1 MRNFNEDTRV
11 KIPATLQFLRLGY
24 QYQSM
29 NDSDIDF
36 NTKIFINRFKPALE
50 KINGRSFSNGEVRNV
65 LDEIHTLIRS
75 NDLGREFY
83 KRLNDVFAIEKDTDD
98 GSFRPDINILI
109 NGMPIAFLEV
119 KKPNNEGTIQA
130 EFNRML
136 NVRLK
141 NPAYRKYF
149 NLIQFVSFS
158 NNMNYE
164 NDDSEA
170 TELVKS
176 GSFYTTPNGVKTSF
190 SFFREDEKGYHKNYQ
205 YLTLDDDFCRSVI
218 KDLGYSTSIF
228 DTDEFNTANDTDMP
242 CNRFITSMYDKER
255 FL

>member
-83 KRLNDVFAIEKDTDD
+83 KRLNDVVSDVKLIDFDNVLKDYLDYYQGILNNLTEEEITFLL
-98 GSFRPDINILI
+98 SRNINTVIPAWI
-109 NGMPIAFLEV
+109 FIWRS
-119 KKPNNEGTIQA
+119 
-130 EFNRML
+130 RMR
-136 NVRLK
+136 N
-141 NPAYRKYF
+141 
-149 NLIQFVSFS
+149 I
-158 NNMNYE
+158 
-164 NDDSEA
+164 
-170 TELVKS
+170 
-176 GSFYTTPNGVKTSF
+176 
-190 SFFREDEKGYHKNYQ
+190 
-205 YLTLDDDFCRSVI
+205 
-218 KDLGYSTSIF
+218 
-228 DTDEFNTANDTDMP
+228 
-242 CNRFITSMYDKER
+242 
-255 FL
+255 

>member
-83 KRLNDVFAIEKDTDD
+83 KRLNDVVSDVKLM
-98 GSFRPDINILI
+98 SFRSLLRRIRMMVHLDQTLTSLSMVCRLP
-109 NGMPIAFLEV
+109 FL
-119 KKPNNEGTIQA
+119 K
-130 EFNRML
+130 
-136 NVRLK
+136 
-141 NPAYRKYF
+141 
-149 NLIQFVSFS
+149 
-158 NNMNYE
+158 
-164 NDDSEA
+164 
-170 TELVKS
+170 
-176 GSFYTTPNGVKTSF
+176 
-190 SFFREDEKGYHKNYQ
+190 
-205 YLTLDDDFCRSVI
+205 
-218 KDLGYSTSIF
+218 
-228 DTDEFNTANDTDMP
+228 
-242 CNRFITSMYDKER
+242 
-255 FL
+255 